1 MKAATFTG
9 GSKLPKTMSMLAGM
23 LLFSVLAACQSKP
36 EAAVPPV
43 LANSAPPAESEVW
56 TEDFSAEL
64 PAVPDETAPAV
75 SRSGAVDPAAMLA
88 EHNRWRAEVGSP
100 PLKWSAK
107 LAGIAQGWADHLK
120 NDSCGMY
127 HSGNGYGEN
136 IYQAT
141 AIMWSDGRRDFS
153 PKTAKDVVD
162 AWGSEIKYYDYATNS
177 CSGVCGHYTQ
187 LVWKDTTEV
196 GCAMSVCG
204 DNGQIWVCS
213 YSPPGNFVGQRPY

>member
-1 MKAATFTG
+1 MKTATFTG
-9 GSKLPKTMSMLAGM
+9 GSKFPKKMTMMAGM
-23 LLFSVLAACQSKP
+23 LLISALAACLPKP
-36 EAAVPPV
+36 EAVLSPVHAV
-43 LANSAPPAESEVW
+43 SAPPAKSEAWV
-56 TEDFSAEL
+56 EEVSVIPEE
-64 PAVPDETAPAV
+64 PAPAAV
-75 SRSGAVDPAAMLA
+75 SRSGGVDPAAMVA
-88 EHNRWRAEVGSP
+88 EHNRWRSEVGAP

-153 PKTAKDVVD
+153 SKTAKDVTG
-162 AWGSEIKYYDYATNS
+162 AWGSEIKDYNYTDNS

-187 LVWKDTTEV
+187 LVWKNTKEV
-196 GCAMSVCG
+196 GCAMSACG

-213 YSPPGNFVGQRPY
+213 YYPPGNVVGQRPY

>member
-1 MKAATFTG
+1 MKTATFTG
-9 GSKLPKTMSMLAGM
+9 GSNLPKKMTMMAGI
-23 LLFSVLAACQSKP
+23 LLISALAACQPKP
-36 EAAVPPV
+36 EAAVPSVPAV
-43 LANSAPPAESEVW
+43 SSPPAETEVW
-56 TEDFSAEL
+56 IEEFPEEL
-64 PAVPDETAPAV
+64 PVIPDETPTAN
-75 SRSGAVDPAAMLA
+75 SRSGGVDPAALLA
-88 EHNRWRAEVGSP
+88 EHNRWRAEVGAP
-100 PLKWSAK
+100 PLRWSAK

-153 PKTAKDVVD
+153 PKTAKDVVG
-162 AWGSEIKYYDYATNS
+162 AWGSEIKDYNYANNS

-187 LVWKDTTEV
+187 LVWKTTKEV

-213 YSPPGNFVGQRPY
+213 YSPPGNVVGQRPY

>member
-1 MKAATFTG
+1 MKTATFTG
-9 GSKLPKTMSMLAGM
+9 GSKLPKKMTMMAGI
-23 LLFSVLAACQSKP
+23 LLSSALAACQPKP

-43 LANSAPPAESEVW
+43 LADNALSAESEVW
-56 TEDFSAEL
+56 TEEP
-64 PAVPDETAPAV
+64 PAIIPEETAPAAV
-75 SRSGAVDPAAMLA
+75 NRSGGVDPAALLA

-100 PLKWSAK
+100 SLRWSAK
-107 LAGIAQGWADHLK
+107 LAGIAQGWSDHLK

-153 PKTAKDVVD
+153 PKTAKDVVG
-162 AWGSEIKYYDYATNS
+162 AWGSEIKDYNYADNS

-187 LVWKDTTEV
+187 LVWKDTKEV

-213 YSPPGNFVGQRPY
+213 YSPPGNVVGQRPY